1 MTDRVLMQELTW
13 PEYAARVAAGA
24 PLLVGIGATEQ
35 HGPHLPLGTDALL
48 ASELLSRAAPAV
60 GGIVLPTV
68 TFGAKSQPK
77 SGGGETFPGTIS
89 LDAVHLIGTIRDVL
103 RSCVRH
109 GARRIAILNGH
120 LENQWYTTEAIDLA
134 LRDARAIGVDDLVV
148 AHLTADEAISAEL
161 LADMFPEGFPGFALE
176 HAARLETSMMAYL
189 FSDLVHADRLADDPR
204 AAFPRAELH
213 PHRLMPVPPSGV
225 LSPAQGYDAAF
236 GRRLVDELVRYII
249 AEVRAAFSLSAA
261 R

>member
-13 PEYAARVAAGA
+13 PEYEARVAAGA
-24 PLLVGIGATEQ
+24 PLLVGVGATEQ

-48 ASELLSRAAPAV
+48 ASELLRRAASAL

-68 TFGAKSQPK
+68 TYGGKSQPK
-77 SGGGETFPGTIS
+77 SGGGETFPGTLS

-103 RSCVRH
+103 RGCVRH

-134 LRDARAIGVDDLVV
+134 LRDARAEGVHDLVV
-148 AHLTADEAISAEL
+148 VHLTGEDAISEGL
-161 LADMFPEGFPGFALE
+161 LAEMFPEGFPGFALE
-176 HAARLETSMMAYL
+176 HAARIETSMMAHL
-189 FSDLVHADRLADDPR
+189 FPDLLRADRLARDPR
-204 AAFPRAELH
+204 AVFPRAERH

-225 LSPAQGYDAAF
+225 LSPAQGYDADY
-236 GRRLVDELVRYII
+236 GRRLVDEMVQYII
-249 AEVRAAFSLSAA
+249 IESRDAFSLGTA
-261 R
+261 

>member
-1 MTDRVLMQELTW
+1 MTERVLMQELTW
-13 PEYAARVAAGA
+13 PEYAARLAAGA
-24 PLLVGIGATEQ
+24 PLLLGTGATEQ
-35 HGPHLPLGTDALL
+35 HGPHLPLGTDAML
-48 ASELLSRAAPAV
+48 ATELLRRAAPAV

-89 LDAVHLIGTIRDVL
+89 LDAGHLIGTVRDVL
-103 RSCVRH
+103 RAGVRH

-134 LRDARAIGVDDLVV
+134 LRDARAEGVHDLVMV
-148 AHLTADEAISAEL
+148 HLTGEDAISADL
-161 LADMFPEGFPGFALE
+161 LAEMFPEGFPGFGLE
-176 HAARLETSMMAYL
+176 HAARIETSMMAYL
-189 FSDLVHADRLADDPR
+189 FPDLVRADRLASDPR
-204 AAFPRAELH
+204 AAYPRAERH

-236 GRRLVDELVRYII
+236 GRRLVDEMVQYIV
-249 AEVRAAFSLSAA
+249 AEVRSALQVGTA
-261 R
+261 